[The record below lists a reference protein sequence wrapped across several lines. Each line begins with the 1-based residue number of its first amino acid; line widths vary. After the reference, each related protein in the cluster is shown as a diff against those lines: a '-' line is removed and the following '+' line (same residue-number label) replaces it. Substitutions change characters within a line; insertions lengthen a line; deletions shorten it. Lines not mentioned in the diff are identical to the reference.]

1 MAAVRFKRQAAE
13 SALDLVAAVVRSNN
27 FRDATNW
34 LDKLRDEL
42 DDLTEQVQTKL
53 RQAEN
58 FAKDLGDELQGAMN
72 DIDHACNTVINEA
85 QATLERKSAEIRNFV
100 AQQQAELNQLGL
112 DLQKVTNGATAYLV
126 RNAKEECEK
135 YKNDDT
141 LLVAARKSLDS
152 FDQLQRGAFDALDRM
167 IRNAVGELVTVEHV
181 GLHGKITADAGRQRP
196 FVITIKGQ
204 FGGLRAFMFELEWMP
219 WRPGA
224 DDMALFKR
232 LTDMVMAFLKGDKV
246 RLKKLAEA

>member
-1 MAAVRFKRQAAE
+1 MATVRFKRIAAE
-13 SALDLVAAVVRSNN
+13 SALDMVEAVIRSNK
-27 FRDATNW
+27 FRGARSW

-58 FAKDLGDELQGAMN
+58 FAKDLGDELQGAMD
-72 DIDHACNTVINEA
+72 DIDHKCDTMINEA
-85 QATLERKSAEIRNFV
+85 QATLEKTSAEIGNFV

-112 DLQKVTNGATAYLV
+112 DLQKVINGATADLV
-126 RNAKEECEK
+126 RDAKGECEK

-141 LLVAARKSLDS
+141 FLVAARKSLDS
-152 FDQLQRGAFDALDRM
+152 FDQLQRGAFDTLDKM
-167 IRNAVGELVTVEHV
+167 IKHAVGELVTVEHV
-181 GLHGKITADAGRQRP
+181 GLHGKITADARRQRP
-196 FVITIKGQ
+196 FIITIKGQ
-204 FGGLRAFMFELEWMP
+204 FGGFRAFMFELEWMP

-224 DDMALFKR
+224 DDMALFKQ

-246 RLKKLAEA
+246 GLKKLAEA

>member
-1 MAAVRFKRQAAE
+1 MILRQAAE
-13 SALDLVAAVVRSNN
+13 SALGLVEAAVRSNN

-34 LDKLRDEL
+34 LDKLRGEL
-42 DDLTEQVQTKL
+42 DDLTEQVQTKW

-58 FAKDLGDELQGAMN
+58 FAKDLGDELQGTMN
-72 DIDHACNTVINEA
+72 DIDYECDTMINEA
-85 QATLERKSAEIRNFV
+85 QATLEEKSVEIRKFI

-112 DLQKVTNGATAYLV
+112 DLQEVMNGATADLV
-126 RNAKEECEK
+126 RKAKEKCEE

-141 LLVAARKSLDS
+141 VLVAARKSLDR
-152 FDQLQRGAFDALDRM
+152 FDQLQKGAFDTLDKM

-196 FVITIKGQ
+196 FIITIKGQ
-204 FGGLRAFMFELEWMP
+204 FGGFRPFMFELEWMP

-232 LTDMVMAFLKGDKV
+232 LTDMVMAFLKGDNV
-246 RLKKLAEA
+246 GLKKLAEA